1 MLFLVECSSIFE
13 YFFPI
18 FFLYKCFQFINKQPI
33 EDNRFE
39 LRFRIWKKVFVK
51 KKKLLE
57 KGQNGFALSQQMR
70 ESDKL
75 FA

>member
-1 MLFLVECSSIFE
+1 MQLI
-13 YFFPI
+13 
-18 FFLYKCFQFINKQPI
+18 CFQFINKQPI
-33 EDNRFE
+33 EDIIN
-39 LRFRIWKKVFVK
+39 LSYRFRIWKKK
-51 KKKLLE
+51 NLLLE